1 MKSLNESLNL
11 NFILISEIEVI
22 FYLKELHVVFQYK
35 NMIVTESKRKRIES
49 LSIIVTVCT
58 FHS

>member
-11 NFILISEIEVI
+11 NFLLMSEIKVI

-35 NMIVTESKRKRIES
+35 NMIFTELKRKRIES

>member
-11 NFILISEIEVI
+11 NFLLMSEIKVI

-35 NMIVTESKRKRIES
+35 NMIFTESKRVSSVSQEEN
-49 LSIIVTVCT
+49 
-58 FHS
+58 